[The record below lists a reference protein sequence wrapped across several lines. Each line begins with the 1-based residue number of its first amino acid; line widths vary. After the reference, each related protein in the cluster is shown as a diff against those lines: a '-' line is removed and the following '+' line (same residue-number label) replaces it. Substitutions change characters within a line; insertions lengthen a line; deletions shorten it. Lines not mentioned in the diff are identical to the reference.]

1 MRPVGGAVFGNFG
14 DKYGRKK
21 TMVITIIGFSTVT
34 FVTGLLP
41 TLQTVGIVAPI
52 LLIILRFVQGLFA
65 GGEWASGSVITMEM
79 VPKKTRGL
87 LSGFLQ
93 SGYTFGFLMA
103 SIVFPDSITHLYR
116 RILCRSWLE
125 TNVLYS
131 YWTRTAIS
139 IN

>member
-1 MRPVGGAVFGNFG
+1 
-14 DKYGRKK
+14 
-21 TMVITIIGFSTVT
+21 MVITIIGFSTVT

-131 YWTRTAIS
+131 YWTQDCYLY
-139 IN
+139 